1 MLSREIFSRCLH
13 LNFTLVTKYC
23 FNFYC
28 YRMEDITDPEKVR
41 QNNKIDRNISLY
53 GYVHGTHMKNNI
65 NVHIAGCGDFSIHD
79 MQFLS
84 DPCPTPDRQK
94 RRSLNVKERL
104 VYAPMSGVGGIVYD
118 KDAVYIDLG
127 GSHSHTVN
135 EQKVSF

>member
-1 MLSREIFSRCLH
+1 
-13 LNFTLVTKYC
+13 
-23 FNFYC
+23 
-28 YRMEDITDPEKVR
+28 MEDITDPEKVR
-41 QNNKIDRNISLY
+41 QNNKLDRNISLY

>member
-1 MLSREIFSRCLH
+1 MFGSEIFNRCLH

-23 FNFYC
+23 FNFYF

>member
-1 MLSREIFSRCLH
+1 MFGSEIFSRYLH
-13 LNFTLVTKYC
+13 LNFTLVSKYC
-23 FNFYC
+23 FNLYL